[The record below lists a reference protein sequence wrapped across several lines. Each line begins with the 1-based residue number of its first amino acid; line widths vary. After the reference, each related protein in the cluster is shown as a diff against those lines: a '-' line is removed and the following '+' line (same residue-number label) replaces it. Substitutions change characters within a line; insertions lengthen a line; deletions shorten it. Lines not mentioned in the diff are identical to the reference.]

1 VTSAV
6 QTLREEAHKTGHLN
20 SNEQEKVTTQ
30 GNTIIIEPANPETV
44 YVPAYDPWLVY
55 GAPIVA
61 YPGWYPVPGIFWGGV
76 GLSFGIGFGIGFFG
90 GFGWGWGHWGYDWHG
105 GRGSFDRHDYVSHSR
120 DFGHGASITVISAT
134 VTLDTAASTMAA
146 DSTGL
151 PVFTE
156 ARAFTE
162 APTFTH
168 REAGT
173 RAGSAALI
181 TAGTHEAFLRAVI
194 RALAAA
200 ASTAVADMAVA
211 VTTK

>member
-1 VTSAV
+1 M
-6 QTLREEAHKTGHLN
+6 GHL
-20 SNEQEKVTTQ
+20 S
-30 GNTIIIEPANPETV
+30 
-44 YVPAYDPWLVY
+44 L
-55 GAPIVA
+55 PILA
-61 YPGWYPVPGIFWGGV
+61 GIPC
-76 GLSFGIGFGIGFFG
+76 LEFFG
-90 GFGWGWGHWGYDWHG
+90 AASAFPLVSDLASASSEDLAGAGATGAMTGTAVDHSSTITT
-105 GRGSFDRHDYVSHSR
+105 GSRIVGTSVT
-120 DFGHGASITVISAT
+120 GASITVISAT